1 MNLNETQPIQNE
13 QSQQVE
19 TAEAQEST
27 FQIKPF
33 LMACLRYWPWFL
45 LSVIICC
52 GIGLYYALSQQPVYS
67 RTESVMI
74 QNTNNGASEINEAFS
89 SMGLITSSSDVDN
102 ELYVFTS
109 PSLMDE
115 VVRRLNLQ
123 MDYQQKGAL
132 HPTTLYGKTLP
143 IDVDLPDLG
152 EEEYGSFEVVLQP
165 DGSCQ
170 LSKFVKK
177 VKDEK
182 TEYPNTISMRTGFET
197 HKSPLGRLII
207 RPNAKFTGKLTK
219 PVTITVYH
227 NTFDGIS
234 QSCYK
239 HLTGSQPSKYAD
251 IIDLVYTDVNTERA
265 DDVLS
270 TLLNVYNEDWV
281 EDKNKMAVAT
291 SHFIQD
297 RLAVIEKELGTVDSD
312 ISEYK
317 EENLIPDV
325 SQASSAYMTK
335 ALSTD
340 EEILQ
345 LNNQLAMAN
354 YVKDYLNN
362 PSYVNSVIPA
372 NTGIGNL
379 ELENLI
385 TKYNQLL
392 MDRNKSASGASSA
405 HPVVQ
410 EYDAML
416 KGLRESIIKAVNGH
430 IVALNTSLRNTE
442 ISLND
447 SRSAIASAPGQ
458 AKYLLSAERQQKV
471 KESLYMFL
479 LQKLEENDLSH
490 AFTAYNTRLITPP
503 SGSTTP
509 IAPKKGLIVLA
520 SLLIGILIP
529 AGCLFIKQSNDT
541 TIHTRADLERIPLPY
556 VGEIP
561 QYSETRRGNFLQ
573 RLFSRRAKKDADD
586 VPLIVSA
593 GNRNV
598 LNEAF
603 RVARNNLEFMTEK
616 GTKGANV
623 VITTSFNSGSGKSF
637 FTINLASSYAL
648 KHKRVLIIDGD
659 LRHASASTIVDSP
672 QKGLSTYLNGND
684 NDWRA
689 DVVHVPGHP
698 DLDILP
704 AGKMPPNPAELLD
717 SPRLKTLMDQA
728 KEEYDLI
735 FVDCPPV
742 NIVVDSHIWAPF
754 ANRTIFVVRAGR
766 FLKTQVSDLMAIIRE
781 SPFKHLSLVLNGT
794 SKENSSYYGQSYYY
808 GGHKDYYHS
817 YFSEG

>member
-1 MNLNETQPIQNE
+1 MDINETQPVQPE
-13 QSQQVE
+13 QTQQVE

-33 LMACLRYWPWFL
+33 LMACLRFWPWFL
-45 LSVIICC
+45 LSVVICC
-52 GIGLYYALSQQPVYS
+52 GLGLYYALSQQPVYS

-89 SMGLITSSSDVDN
+89 SMGLITASSDVDN

-109 PSLMDE
+109 PALMDE

-123 MDYQQKGAL
+123 MDYQQKGTF

-152 EEEYGSFEVVLQP
+152 DDVYGSFEVELQP
-165 DGSCQ
+165 DGSCE

-227 NTFDGIS
+227 DTFDSTS
-234 QSCYK
+234 QTCYK

-251 IIDLVYTDVNTERA
+251 IVDLVYTDVNTERA
-265 DDVLS
+265 DAVLS
-270 TLLNVYNEDWV
+270 TLLDVYNEDWV
-281 EDKNKMAVAT
+281 EDKNQVAVAT
-291 SHFIQD
+291 TRFIQD
-297 RLAVIEKELGTVDSD
+297 RLAVIEKELGNVDSD

-335 ALSTD
+335 ALGTD

-354 YVKDYLNN
+354 YVKDYLAN
-362 PSYVNSVIPA
+362 PSYVNTVIPA

-392 MDRNKSASGASSA
+392 IDRNKYAASASAA
-405 HPVVQ
+405 HPMVQ
-410 EYDAML
+410 EYEAQI
-416 KGLRESIIKAVNGH
+416 KGLRESIVKAVNAH

-479 LQKLEENDLSH
+479 LQKLEENELSH

-509 IAPKKGLIVLA
+509 IAPKKSLILLAAFLVGL
-520 SLLIGILIP
+520 LIP
-529 AGCLFIKQSNDT
+529 AAYLFIKQSNDT
-541 TIHTRADLERIPLPY
+541 TIHSRSDLDRIPLPY

-561 QYSETRRGNFLQ
+561 LYTEHKRGNFLQ
-573 RLFSRRAKKDADD
+573 RIFSRREKTDPDS
-586 VPLIVSA
+586 VPLLVNV

-598 LNEAF
+598 VNEAF
-603 RVARNNLEFMTEK
+603 RVARNNIEFMTEK
-616 GTKGANV
+616 GGEGANV
-623 VITTSFNSGSGKSF
+623 IITTSFNSGSGKSF
-637 FTINLASSYAL
+637 FTINLASSFAL
-648 KHKRVLIIDGD
+648 KHKRVLVIDGD
-659 LRHASASTIVDSP
+659 MRHGSASTIVHSP
-672 QKGLSTYLNGND
+672 NKGLSTYLNGTD
-684 NDWRA
+684 SDWRA
-689 DVVHVPGHP
+689 DVVAVPEHP
-698 DLDILP
+698 GLDILP
-704 AGKMPPNPAELLD
+704 AGKIPPNPAELLD
-717 SPRLKTLMDQA
+717 SPRLKTLMDEA

-754 ANRTIFVVRAGR
+754 ANRTIFVARAGK
-766 FLKTQVSDLMAIIRE
+766 FLKSQVNDLLAIMRE
-781 SPFKHLSLVLNGT
+781 LPFKHLCIVLNGT
-794 SKENSSYYGQSYYY
+794 TKEHSSYYGQAYY
-808 GGHKDYYHS
+808 GNNKDYYHK
-817 YFSEG
+817 YFRES